1 MKSNQRTRPHAGIS
15 TALYGLAVTAV
26 AVAAAT
32 VLAVPHAASGVTAT
46 PQALQ
51 AELER
56 SLPAGQAPHFYW
68 QVLTAMGYEVEEID
82 YEKDD
87 YVTFEVVKDR
97 EAYDV
102 RLDLEARQSR
112 VRKVEV
118 TLINADDFDGNLTAD
133 EFAVVAA
140 GTMIPVELGTYLSS
154 EDSERG
160 DKFALTVT
168 EMVDADIPVGTIIEG
183 KVASVRPAERP
194 RRSGRLVLEAT
205 SIRLNGEDVPIT
217 ALITADGTDLD
228 EDDEGIKE
236 DLEDLKEVGIGAA
249 VGAAIGGIIK
259 GTKGAIAGLII
270 GGAGT
275 FLATEG
281 DDVELPTGTPLLIEV
296 LRDIEVPQDR

>member
-217 ALITADGTDLD
+217 A
-228 EDDEGIKE
+228 
-236 DLEDLKEVGIGAA
+236 
-249 VGAAIGGIIK
+249 
-259 GTKGAIAGLII
+259 
-270 GGAGT
+270 
-275 FLATEG
+275 
-281 DDVELPTGTPLLIEV
+281 
-296 LRDIEVPQDR
+296 